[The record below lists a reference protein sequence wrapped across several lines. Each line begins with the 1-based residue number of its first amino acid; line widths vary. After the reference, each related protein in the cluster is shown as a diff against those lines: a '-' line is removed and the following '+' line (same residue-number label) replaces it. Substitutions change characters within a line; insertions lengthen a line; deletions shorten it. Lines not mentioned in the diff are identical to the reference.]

1 MKEQQ
6 NQQQEKELKVGV
18 EKYLSVSTVHITQ
31 EDCQKLSWPQEGLP
45 IQVVAHENGW
55 WVAVYD
61 EQMLKE
67 DIFPCMRVYGYS
79 EAFINV
85 IKMAS
90 KTNCLWINL
99 DYNGYFVE
107 GLGFCD
113 W

>member
-1 MKEQQ
+1 M
-6 NQQQEKELKVGV
+6 GV
-18 EKYLSVSTVHITQ
+18 EKYFSVSTVHITQ
-31 EDCQKLSWPQEGLP
+31 EDCQKLSWPQEDLP

-55 WVAVYD
+55 WIAVYD

-67 DIFPCMRVYGYS
+67 DVFPWMRGYGYS

-90 KTNCLWINL
+90 KANCLWLNI
-99 DYNGYFVE
+99 DYNGDLVE
-107 GLGFCD
+107 GLSFCD